1 MGRGVRGKRSGPGTR
16 RKAGPSARESHQ
28 LEEGNAAKTY
38 SSQAVQTSTPCLNVE
53 PGRPQ
58 PGGGGVWCWVEG
70 AAGRWEGV
78 RAMRQITSP
87 AGILSGKGSG
97 RVVLAAAVAITHT
110 RLPIAHRD
118 KKPKVIQAKRPAT
131 ATHIH
136 ANYTLGILQGST
148 REIRD
153 RSAPITPVCYV
164 CTCRNPC

>member
-78 RAMRQITSP
+78 RVCAKSHHQRAFSP
-87 AGILSGKGSG
+87 AKGRGGWCWLQLS
-97 RVVLAAAVAITHT
+97 
-110 RLPIAHRD
+110 RLPILGFPSHRD